1 MPVVSHPGDKS
12 SIKPAGQ
19 PSDWRSIAS
28 MVALKHYYS
37 AGWASLDGAW
47 VGCLLSE
54 GNVFVHKPTGKIFL
68 SLGFVHQAAL
78 MWQLEEV
85 GDAWKKI
92 ALKPVSFCF

>member
-1 MPVVSHPGDKS
+1 
-12 SIKPAGQ
+12 
-19 PSDWRSIAS
+19 